1 LGCNDSP
8 SCLKKRWIEKHLHK
22 QQADSV
28 IENFKVF
35 FKQNYDQVGNMSGDQ
50 QVPSIQVQSVYLID
64 EDFYDKAEDVITK
77 DEVTEYLSMPL
88 LPVDDPL
95 KWWRLHKTSLPK
107 LARMVFD
114 ILFIHATSCE
124 LERVFSR
131 SKLVLSKTCP

>member
-1 LGCNDSP
+1 LRASIGIAIHKIKNYLDQSP
-8 SCLKKRWIEKHLHK
+8 ADWAAMILHHGLKRWIEKHLPN

-35 FKQNYDQVGNMSGDQ
+35 FKQNYDQDGNMSGDQ

-95 KWWRLHKTSLPK
+95 
-107 LARMVFD
+107 
-114 ILFIHATSCE
+114 E
-124 LERVFSR
+124 
-131 SKLVLSKTCP
+131 